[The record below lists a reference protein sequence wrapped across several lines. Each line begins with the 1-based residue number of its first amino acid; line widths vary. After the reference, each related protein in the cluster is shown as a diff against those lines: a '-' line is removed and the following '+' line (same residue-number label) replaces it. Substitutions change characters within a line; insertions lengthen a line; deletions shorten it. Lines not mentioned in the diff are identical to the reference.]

1 MDELTKALGMGN
13 DKMLVRDAFYGNGG
27 FANGS
32 YLCKYDRETSENYNT
47 RKNLAYYFNYTK
59 PMVEG
64 AVDPVFREYP
74 TRTTKVKDARWDEF
88 LINVDGKGTAI
99 DDFMA
104 SAALDAKLDG
114 SVFIVVD
121 NAMDD
126 IADTLE
132 ESLEKRQ
139 FPYLYV
145 LNQENVIN
153 YVVDKTGNL
162 ILFVYRQQYDI
173 VEDET
178 RKTITEQWT
187 WTVDKW
193 KCEREGIL
201 TEGVNQIGQIPI
213 IPLVGAKTEKR
224 SRNALKPQSDFLQI
238 AKINR
243 AIYNACSELRQ
254 RNRSQAF
261 SMLTY
266 PVPEEENP
274 NQYKELVAGHSN
286 ALLYKGS
293 TPPSWITPDQAPSD
307 MLKNEIDMLVEGIYR
322 MAERA
327 SVTGVQSQTS
337 GIAKEWDNLT
347 RMQSISAFSKVCQD
361 AEHKIAEIFG
371 AYIGKD
377 LDATITYS
385 QDFGIV
391 DKTAELNAITSALD
405 LAIGGKFDTEV
416 KKKAARLVLKE
427 LDDDIIQ
434 DIVDDIEKRAED
446 IDYENQENEDNPD
459 VKDDDVNNENDE

>member
-1 MDELTKALGMGN
+1 MSELQKVLGEN
-13 DKMLVRDAFYGNGG
+13 NEKRLVRNAFYGSEG
-27 FANGS
+27 FADGS
-32 YLCKYDRETSENYNT
+32 YLMKYDRETAENYAT
-47 RKNLAYYFNYTK
+47 RRNLAYYFNYTK

-74 TRTTKVKDARWDEF
+74 TRTTGVKDARWDAF
-88 LINVDGKGTAI
+88 LLDVDGMGTAI

-104 SAALDAKLDG
+104 DAALDAKLDG

-121 NAMDD
+121 NSKNSAETLQDS
-126 IADTLE
+126 LE
-132 ESLEKRQ
+132 ERQ
-139 FPYLYV
+139 FPYLYT
-145 LNQENVIN
+145 LNQDEVVN
-153 YVVDKTGNL
+153 YVVDKKGKL
-162 ILFVYRQQYDI
+162 ILFVYRQQYDV
-173 VEDET
+173 VEDGK

-193 KCEREGIL
+193 KCEREGVEE
-201 TEGVNQIGQIPI
+201 EGVNEIGEIPVV
-213 IPLVGAKTEKR
+213 PLVGAKVEKWK
-224 SRNALKPQSDFLQI
+224 RNPLKPQSDFLQI
-238 AKINR
+238 AKTNR

-266 PVPEEENP
+266 PIPEDENP
-274 NQYKELVAGHSN
+274 ANYKGLVTGSSN
-286 ALLYKGS
+286 ALLYKGG
-293 TPPSWITPDQAPSD
+293 TPPAWITPDQAPSD

-327 SVTGVQSQTS
+327 SVTGVQQQTS
-337 GIAKEWDNLT
+337 GIAKEWDNLA
-347 RMQSISAFSKVCQD
+347 RIQSISSFSKVCQD
-361 AEHKIAEIFG
+361 AEHKIASIFG

-391 DKTAELNAITSALD
+391 DKTAELNAITAALD

-416 KKKAARLVLKE
+416 KKKATRVVLKE
-427 LDDDIIQ
+427 LDDDVIQ
-434 DIVDDIEKRAED
+434 SIVEDIEKRAED
-446 IDYENQENEDNPD
+446 EDYSQDDVDD
-459 VKDDDVNNENDE
+459 VKDDAE

>member
-1 MDELTKALGMGN
+1 MDELSKVLN
-13 DKMLVRDAFYGNGG
+13 EDSQDKRLVRDAFYGSGG
-27 FANGS
+27 FADGS
-32 YLCKYDRETSENYNT
+32 YLMRYDRETAENYST

-74 TRTTKVKDARWDEF
+74 TRTTDVKDVRWDAF
-88 LINVDGKGTAI
+88 LLDVDGMGTAI

-121 NAMDD
+121 NAIDNAETL
-126 IADTLE
+126 AD
-132 ESLEKRQ
+132 SLEKRQ
-139 FPYLYV
+139 FPYLYT
-145 LNQENVIN
+145 LNQNDVIN
-153 YVVDKTGNL
+153 YVVDRKGKL
-162 ILFVYRQQYDI
+162 ILFVYRQQYDV
-173 VEDET
+173 VEDDVRRT
-178 RKTITEQWT
+178 VTEQWT

-193 KCEREGIL
+193 KCIKEGVE
-201 TEGVNQIGQIPI
+201 TEGVNAIGVIPVV
-213 IPLVGAKTEKR
+213 PLVGAKVEKWK
-224 SRNALKPQSDFLQI
+224 RNSLKPQSDFLQI
-238 AKINR
+238 AKTNR

-266 PVPEEENP
+266 PVPDEENP
-274 NQYKELVAGHSN
+274 ANYSALVAGHSN

-293 TPPSWITPDQAPSD
+293 TPPSWITPYQAPSD

-327 SVTGVQSQTS
+327 SVTGVQAQTS
-337 GIAKEWDNLT
+337 GIAKEWDNLA
-347 RMQSISAFSKVCQD
+347 RMQSIAAFSKVCQD
-361 AEHKIAEIFG
+361 AEHKIADIFG
-371 AYIGKD
+371 LYIGKD

-385 QDFGIV
+385 ADFGIV
-391 DKTAELNAITSALD
+391 DKTAELNAITAALD
-405 LAIGGKFDTEV
+405 LAIGGKFDVEV

-427 LDDDIIQ
+427 LDDDVIQ
-434 DIVDDIEKRAED
+434 QIVEDIEKRGED
-446 IDYENQENEDNPD
+446 ADYSDA
-459 VKDDDVNNENDE
+459 DDDDMDDINNNPIGFGEQ

>member
-1 MDELTKALGMGN
+1 MNELSKALKYDDN
-13 DKMLVRDAFYGNGG
+13 EKRLVRNAYYGSGG
-27 FANGS
+27 FADGG
-32 YLCKYDRETSENYNT
+32 YLYKYDRETDANYT
-47 RKNLAYYFNYTK
+47 SRKKLAYYFNYTK

-74 TRTTKVKDARWDEF
+74 TRTAGVKDARWDAF
-88 LINVDGKGTAI
+88 LLDVDGMGTAI

-104 SAALDAKLDG
+104 EAALDAKLDG

-121 NAMDD
+121 NSTDEV
-126 IADTLE
+126 ADTLAD
-132 ESLEKRQ
+132 SLDKRQ
-139 FPYLYV
+139 FPYLYTI
-145 LNQENVIN
+145 NQADVVN
-153 YVVDKTGNL
+153 YVVDKKGRL
-162 ILFVYRQQYDI
+162 ILFVYGQQYDI
-173 VEDET
+173 VEDDA

-193 KCEREGIL
+193 KCVRNGLE
-201 TEGVNQIGQIPI
+201 TEGTNEIGEIPI
-213 IPLVGAKTEKR
+213 IPLLGAKSEKWKR
-224 SRNALKPQSDFLQI
+224 DSLKPQSDFLQI
-238 AKINR
+238 AKVNK

-266 PVPEEENP
+266 PVPEDENP
-274 NQYKELVAGHSN
+274 NSYKELVTGHSN
-286 ALLYKGS
+286 ALLYKGG

-327 SVTGVQSQTS
+327 SVTGVQQQTS
-337 GIAKEWDNLT
+337 GIAKEWDNLA
-347 RMQSISAFSKVCQD
+347 RIQSISSFSKVCQD
-361 AEHKIAEIFG
+361 AEQKIAHIFG
-371 AYIGKD
+371 LYIGKD
-377 LDATITYS
+377 IDATITYS

-405 LAIGGKFDTEV
+405 LNVGGLFDTEV
-416 KKKAARLVLKE
+416 KKKAARVVLKE

-434 DIVDDIEKRAED
+434 KIVEDIDKRAED
-446 IDYENQENEDNPD
+446 YDYDNGD
-459 VKDDDVNNENDE
+459 NDDKE

>member
-1 MDELTKALGMGN
+1 MDELSKVLGLSN
-13 DKMLVRDAFYGNGG
+13 DKTLVRDAFYGHGG
-27 FANGS
+27 FSDGS
-32 YLCKYDRETSENYNT
+32 YLMKYDRETDENYNT
-47 RKNLAYYFNYTK
+47 RKKLAYYFNYTK

-74 TRTTKVKDARWDEF
+74 TRTTEKKDARWDAF
-88 LINVDGKGTAI
+88 LEDVDGRGTAI

-114 SVFIVVD
+114 SVFIVID
-121 NAMDD
+121 NSTDY
-126 IADTLE
+126 IADTLQ

-139 FPYLYV
+139 FPYLYT
-145 LNQENVIN
+145 LSQDNIIN
-153 YVVDKTGNL
+153 YVVDKQGKL
-162 ILFVYRQQYDI
+162 ILVVYRQQYDV
-173 VEDET
+173 VEDDQ

-193 KCEREGIL
+193 KCVREGL
-201 TEGVNQIGQIPI
+201 EDEGVNTIGVIPI
-213 IPLVGAKTEKR
+213 VPLVGAKADKR
-224 SRNALKPQSDFLQI
+224 SRNALTPQSDFLQI

-243 AIYNACSELRQ
+243 AIFNACSELRQ

-274 NQYKELVAGHSN
+274 ANYKELVAGHSN
-286 ALLYKGS
+286 ALLYKGG

-327 SVTGVQSQTS
+327 SVTGVQTQTS

-361 AEHKIAEIFG
+361 AEYKIADIFG
-371 AYIGKD
+371 LYIGVD
-377 LDATITYS
+377 LEPQIDYS

-416 KKKAARLVLKE
+416 KKKAARVVLKE
-427 LDDDIIQ
+427 LDDKVIQ
-434 DIVDDIEKRAED
+434 EIVEDIEKRAED
-446 IDYENQENEDNPD
+446 IDYDAQDNA
-459 VKDDDVNNENDE
+459 NENNDNE